1 MILKDSLLRGGV
13 WYNVWRPAAE
23 NTSPDSLWFIPSFFS
38 ALDTHEV
45 SYDARL
51 PEAILSREK
60 RQSTNLGNGIAIPH
74 PNHDD
79 TFDVVRGAGGAVDT
93 IFLAYP
99 RFPLKWDDG
108 THVFAVFFVCMEN
121 KEKHLQ
127 ALSEL
132 AKTFSRSSMLER
144 IRNYEALDTVL
155 AEIDMAKLK

>member
-13 WYNVWRPAAE
+13 WYNVWRPEAE
-23 NTSPDSLWFIPSFFS
+23 KKSPDSLWFIPSFFS
-38 ALDTHEV
+38 ALDTHEF

-51 PEAILSREK
+51 PGAVLSREK
-60 RQSTNLGNGIAIPH
+60 RQSTNLGNGISIPH

-79 TFDVVRGAGGAVDT
+79 AFDAAQGDEGSADT
-93 IFLAYP
+93 IFLVYP

-132 AKTFSRSSMLER
+132 ARTFSRSSMLER
-144 IRNYEALDTVL
+144 LRNHEALDAVL
-155 AEIDMAKLK
+155 AEIDLAKLR